1 MNRLI
6 DGFRVALAALRSNPL
21 RATLTTG
28 GIIVG
33 IFFVLVMGWVLDG
46 LDRAFTDSFAF
57 FGDDI
62 VFVDR
67 FDWSGSIPWSTQ
79 MGRAPV
85 TMRHY
90 RELRE
95 RATIPKWVVP
105 TISRDAQRVEANGFL
120 TDATIFGTTTAYIDM
135 YAGNL
140 GEGRFFNEMEDR
152 TAALVVVLGSNV
164 AERLFPQGGAVGR
177 EISIDRSRFRV
188 IGVMPKRGTVLIDFI
203 DNILLI
209 PISRYSSRY
218 GAPSLTINLRPAS
231 PDQVDD
237 MRDEAIGVM
246 RSIRSLRPGEEIDFG
261 VNTQEMFTELID
273 VTRLVVW
280 GIGLFLTGLAF
291 LVGSIGIMNI
301 MFVSVTERTREIGIR
316 KSVGA
321 TRSAILLQFLIE
333 AVVLCL
339 IGAVAGTLLAGLIVG
354 FKEVVVSTVIDILT
368 LFDLAEPDTE
378 VDLSFL
384 PGFIPI
390 AQIVIAVFVATVV
403 GLAAGIIPAFRASR
417 LSPVEALDQS

>member
-1 MNRLI
+1 MNRFI
-6 DGFRVALAALRSNPL
+6 DGFRVALASLRSNPL

-28 GIIVG
+28 GIVVG
-33 IFFVLVMGWVLDG
+33 IFFVLVMGWVLEG

-79 MGRAPV
+79 MGRPPV
-85 TMRHY
+85 TMRHF
-90 RELRE
+90 RELEKRT
-95 RATIPKWVVP
+95 TIPRWVVP
-105 TISRDAQRVEANGFL
+105 TASRNARRVEANNLL
-120 TDATIFGTTTAYIDM
+120 TDATIFGTTSAYIDM
-135 YAGNL
+135 YAGNIS
-140 GEGRFFNEMEDR
+140 EGRFFNDLEDR

-164 AERLFPQGGAVGR
+164 AERLFPRGSAVGR
-177 EISIDRSRFRV
+177 EISIDRSRYRV

-209 PISRYSSRY
+209 PITRYSSRY
-218 GAPSLTINLRPAS
+218 GEPSLTINLRPAS
-231 PDQVDD
+231 PDRVEE
-237 MRDEAIGVM
+237 MKDEAIGVM
-246 RSIRSLRPGEEIDFG
+246 RSIRSLRPGEEVDFG

-321 TRSAILLQFLIE
+321 TRTAILLQFLIE

-339 IGAVAGTLLAGLIVG
+339 VGAFVGTLLAGLVVG
-354 FKEVVVSTVIDILT
+354 FKEGVVSSVLDLLH
-368 LFDLAEPDTE
+368 LFDLADGDTT

-384 PGFIPI
+384 PGFIP
-390 AQIVIAVFVATVV
+390 ASQILVAVLVATLV

-417 LSPVEALDQS
+417 LSPVEALDKS